1 MSAPLP
7 PDLAESS
14 DTLVTSDLA
23 QEPVFLMA
31 RASSLGSSLANRALA
46 GLGLKVRHY
55 SALSLVCSDLQL
67 SQRELSRYLVLDP
80 SQIVLIVDSLE
91 RRGAVVRRTDPND
104 RRSKLIE
111 PTDEGRE
118 LYRRARTQVQRC
130 TERTLS
136 PLSEEERDTLLG
148 LLQRVALG

>member
-1 MSAPLP
+1 MTTPLP
-7 PDLAESS
+7 QDALDPAPDLR
-14 DTLVTSDLA
+14 TSDLA
-23 QEPVFLMA
+23 SEPVFLMA
-31 RASSLGSSLANRALA
+31 RASSLGSASANRAL
-46 GLGLKVRHY
+46 GELDLKVRHY
-55 SALSLVCSDLQL
+55 SALSLVCSDLHP

-91 RRGAVVRRTDPND
+91 HRGAVVRRTDPND

-118 LYRRARTQVQRC
+118 LYRRARAAVDRC
-130 TERTLS
+130 TDGTMA
-136 PLSEEERDTLLG
+136 PLSEDERATLLD